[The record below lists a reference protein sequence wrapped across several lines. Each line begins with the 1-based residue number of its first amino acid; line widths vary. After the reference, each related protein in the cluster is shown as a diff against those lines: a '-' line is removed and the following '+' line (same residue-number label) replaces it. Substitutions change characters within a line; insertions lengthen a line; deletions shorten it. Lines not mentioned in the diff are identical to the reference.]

1 MSERSVDSAED
12 LVSPVTLTGSQNR
25 LELAGNRTLLLDDPA
40 ASWAV
45 TAGIAYVFAVPV
57 EGGVSV
63 GGREYVCQVDAGSAL
78 FGMSVGDA
86 RVALLAVG
94 RPGTLLE
101 RLDQDDERL
110 IAGWVHALS
119 SAIGDPAPR
128 DVVEV
133 PADRPTDTVDG
144 AAYQPRVDL
153 LWATV
158 TAGTM
163 QLQGVGDALID
174 ATSGPLPLS
183 SATWL
188 RSVGTGRIAPERAPE
203 SLGAFHRVVLAALAS
218 QLESR
223 SEARAARSRARLAA
237 DDAILD
243 DGLSDLLSFFED
255 GAIPVDHVG
264 ARVASAD
271 PLLAACRLVGGAL
284 GVDVEAPP
292 AWQAGGRD
300 SLAAIARASHLRLRQ
315 VTLDGEWWRSASG
328 PILGF
333 DAGSR
338 QPVALLPKSARSY
351 QVVDPATGS
360 RKRVTAEVA
369 ASLSV
374 IAYSLYRP
382 FPQRSLGVV
391 DLLRFGLRKGGS
403 DLWMI
408 IVMGVLGGLL
418 ALVVPIATGLLF
430 NRFIPASDGGGVVQ
444 VAIAM
449 LLSVGAITAFQLTR
463 SIAVARLGARMD
475 LSLEAAVWDRLLG
488 LPVPF
493 FRDYSSGDL
502 ALRATSI
509 SAMRRALSG
518 VVTTAVLGAAFSVFS
533 YALLFV
539 YDVRLALVAT
549 VLLAGALLLGLV
561 MLVVQVRDRRKANAV
576 RGHQIGLVFEMLNG
590 ISKLRV
596 AGAEARAF
604 SVWAR
609 FVPGASGRRA
619 DLAAVQVNVVYAA
632 LPLVALLVIFPL
644 AVSGTDLTAG
654 TFLAFNAAL
663 TQVITAVV
671 LLGTSLSAVAQIV
684 PLYERVKPI
693 LVTLPEVDDAR
704 SDPGELSGDIE
715 FSEVTFRYATDAPI
729 VLERISF
736 RARPGEFV
744 ALVGSSGSGKS
755 TMLRLLL
762 GFESPESGSIHLD
775 AQDLAALDLQAV
787 RRQMGV
793 VLQAGKLASG
803 SIYQNIVG
811 SSPYTLDDA
820 WEAAQ
825 LRARRRHPPDADGH
839 AHDGDGGWQ
848 RNLGR
853 ATAAV
858 ADREGDHRQAA
869 DPAVRRGD
877 QRARQPN
884 ASRGHGQPGAPQGD
898 PSRHRAP
905 IEHRHPRRPDPRGR
919 GRTRCRTRNV

>member
-1 MSERSVDSAED
+1 
-12 LVSPVTLTGSQNR
+12 
-25 LELAGNRTLLLDDPA
+25 
-40 ASWAV
+40 
-45 TAGIAYVFAVPV
+45 
-57 EGGVSV
+57 
-63 GGREYVCQVDAGSAL
+63 
-78 FGMSVGDA
+78 
-86 RVALLAVG
+86 
-94 RPGTLLE
+94 
-101 RLDQDDERL
+101 
-110 IAGWVHALS
+110 
-119 SAIGDPAPR
+119 
-128 DVVEV
+128 
-133 PADRPTDTVDG
+133 
-144 AAYQPRVDL
+144 
-153 LWATV
+153 
-158 TAGTM
+158 
-163 QLQGVGDALID
+163 
-174 ATSGPLPLS
+174 
-183 SATWL
+183 
-188 RSVGTGRIAPERAPE
+188 
-203 SLGAFHRVVLAALAS
+203 
-218 QLESR
+218 
-223 SEARAARSRARLAA
+223 
-237 DDAILD
+237 
-243 DGLSDLLSFFED
+243 
-255 GAIPVDHVG
+255 
-264 ARVASAD
+264 
-271 PLLAACRLVGGAL
+271 
-284 GVDVEAPP
+284 
-292 AWQAGGRD
+292 
-300 SLAAIARASHLRLRQ
+300 
-315 VTLDGEWWRSASG
+315 
-328 PILGF
+328 
-333 DAGSR
+333 
-338 QPVALLPKSARSY
+338 
-351 QVVDPATGS
+351 
-360 RKRVTAEVA
+360 
-369 ASLSV
+369 
-374 IAYSLYRP
+374 
-382 FPQRSLGVV
+382 
-391 DLLRFGLRKGGS
+391 
-403 DLWMI
+403 
-408 IVMGVLGGLL
+408 MGVLGGLL
-418 ALVVPIATGLLF
+418 ALGRADRHRAPF

-444 VAIAM
+444 VAVAM

-518 VVTTAVLGAAFSVFS
+518 VVTTAVLGAVFSVFS

-693 LVTLPEVDDAR
+693 LVTLPEVDEAR

-820 WEAAQ
+820 WEAARSSGLDEDIRQ
-825 LRARRRHPPDADGH
+825 MPMGMHTMVMEGGSGISGGQRQRLLIARAIIAKPRILLFDEATSALDNRTQAVVTESLARLKATRVVIAHRLSTVIHADQIHVVEAGRIVEH
-839 AHDGDGGWQ
+839 GTYEELMAHQGPFA
-848 RNLGR
+848 RL
-853 ATAAV
+853 A
-858 ADREGDHRQAA
+858 
-869 DPAVRRGD
+869 
-877 QRARQPN
+877 ARQL
-884 ASRGHGQPGAPQGD
+884 A
-898 PSRHRAP
+898 
-905 IEHRHPRRPDPRGR
+905 
-919 GRTRCRTRNV
+919 